1 VNWADLK
8 EMIGD
13 LITRNLSRNT
23 IRNAICVVRKLFNE
37 AIEAEL
43 VESNPAARL
52 GRFTRIA
59 KTPDTKGVSLT
70 QEEVRQFLEAASDV
84 SPEYYPLFMTAL
96 RAGLRRGE
104 LVALQW
110 GDIQF
115 GISEDDPNRFILV

>member
-1 VNWADLK
+1 
-8 EMIGD
+8 M
-13 LITRNLSRNT
+13 
-23 IRNAICVVRKLFNE
+23 RKLFNE